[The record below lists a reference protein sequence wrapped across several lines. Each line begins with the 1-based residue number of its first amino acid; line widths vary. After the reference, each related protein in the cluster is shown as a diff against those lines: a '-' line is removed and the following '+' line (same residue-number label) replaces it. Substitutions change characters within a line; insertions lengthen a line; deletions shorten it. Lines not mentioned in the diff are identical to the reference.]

1 MPARPEHICLF
12 EDQGVT
18 RFSPLV
24 YFRPVYNLR
33 CGIASLKEKVL
44 VRFPHAPVTLQ
55 CRDSIAGYMR
65 HRNPGV
71 LVNQIPG
78 DRCLFIN
85 GRVVADD
92 RLPRQFENRSGRDVV
107 FVNGETVVGA
117 WLSGANL
124 RRVERVFDRS
134 LTPDDFAGLPREPA
148 DVRTV
153 AYLWDIIHL
162 NGDEIMADFRWR
174 TRGRRSPVSA
184 SLLKRRGVHIL
195 GASEVFIE
203 PGTTVKPGTVLDAD
217 EGPIYLGRDVRV
229 FPQATIMGPVAVGDR
244 SWVKVNAQ
252 VYPKTTIGPVCK
264 VGGEVESSIIHGYAN
279 KQHHGFI
286 GHSYIGAWANLG
298 AGTTNSDLKSN
309 YGMVRVATSDG
320 PIETGRQFVGLMLGD
335 HSKTAINSM
344 FNTGTIVGVC
354 SNIFGFGFPPKYV
367 PSFSWGAAG
376 ETLTTFG
383 IDRAIEMARRVM
395 ARRSIPLLEVEE
407 RLFHT
412 IFDVT
417 ADERRQRGMPH

>member
-1 MPARPEHICLF
+1 MS
-12 EDQGVT
+12 

-44 VRFPHAPVTLQ
+44 ARFPRAKVTLQ
-55 CRDSIAGYMR
+55 CRGFIAGYMR

-71 LVNQIPG
+71 LVNEITSG
-78 DRCLFIN
+78 RCLFIN

-92 RLPRQFENRSGRDVV
+92 RLPRQLDGRSGRDVV
-107 FVNGETVVGA
+107 YVSGETVVGA
-117 WLSGANL
+117 WLSGPHL
-124 RRVERVFDRS
+124 RRIARVLDRC
-134 LTPDDFAGLPREPA
+134 LTPDDFSGLPREEV
-148 DVRTV
+148 DVRMV
-153 AYLWDIIHL
+153 DYLWDIINV
-162 NGDEIMADFRWR
+162 NGDEIGADFRWWNK
-174 TRGRRSPVSA
+174 GRRSPVSPA
-184 SLLKRRGVHIL
+184 SLKRRGVHVL
-195 GASEVFIE
+195 GASDIFIE
-203 PGTTVKPGTVLDAD
+203 AGTTVKPGTVLDAE

-229 FPQATIMGPVAVGDR
+229 FPQATIMGPVSVGDR
-244 SWVKVNAQ
+244 SWIKVNAQ
-252 VYPKTTIGPVCK
+252 IYPKTTIGPVCK

-279 KQHHGFI
+279 KQHHGYI

-309 YGMVRVATSDG
+309 YGLVRVTTQDG
-320 PIETGRQFVGLMLGD
+320 PIETGCQFVGLMLGD

-383 IDRAIEMARRVM
+383 IDRAIETAQRVM
-395 ARRSIPLLEVEE
+395 ARRSITLLDVED

-417 ADERRQRGMPH
+417 ADERRQRGLPQ